1 MRALISA
8 YQGVTDAAE
17 RADWL
22 IPTLARF
29 LFAAILAVYFLNA
42 GLTKIGDG
50 IAGLWTPSLGAYA
63 QIFPRAMEA
72 AGYDISQLGPFHGLV
87 VLAGTWAEFILP
99 LLIAIGLFTRLAA
112 LGMIGFVTLQ
122 SLTDLYGHGALSD
135 PLTLGA
141 WFDKAP
147 DGIILDQRMLWV
159 FLLLVLV
166 IKGAGAVSV
175 DRALLRNAPWVRP
188 VSPQPAPEDRRAR
201 YSRSGTW

>member
-1 MRALISA
+1 MSALLNLYRGIASRLK
-8 YQGVTDAAE
+8 
-17 RADWL
+17 RADGL
-22 IPTLARF
+22 LPLLARF
-29 LFAAILAVYFLNA
+29 LFAAILTGYFWA
-42 GLTKIGDG
+42 SGLTKLGSG
-50 IAGLWTPSLGAYA
+50 PLGVFRPGTGAYA
-63 QIFPRAMEA
+63 QIFPRTMEA

-99 LLIAIGLFTRLAA
+99 LLIVIGLFTRLAA

-135 PLTLGA
+135 PPTLGA

-175 DRALLRNAPWVRP
+175 DRALLRHAPWARP